1 MTIIKNKGGGKK
13 SGLNNRER
21 KNDKKKQQKDRQIGS
36 SKGTRHKIKNIEK
49 SQNKRTSKKKNSGN
63 KKSKKGKKGG
73 NYVYFP
79 SKNIIQFLPNNYP
92 NISYNPTKIYNQ
104 KYIGKQMG
112 GDVLPKSCSNFS
124 PNTLNREFD
133 CKQPFWNSN
142 CL

>member
-1 MTIIKNKGGGKK
+1 MIKKNNKKLDKLVRVKAQGTKLK
-13 SGLNNRER
+13 IQ
-21 KNDKKKQQKDRQIGS
+21 KNL
-36 SKGTRHKIKNIEK
+36 KIKEH
-49 SQNKRTSKKKNSGN
+49 QKKKNSGN